1 MSVTAEKYIIL
12 QTIINLFIGS
22 DKMESFLYNKSEAQS
37 LTDIVRIELC
47 SIRNLEQ
54 LFYELSR
61 QTCFPISDWDDLEEF
76 LLCLEGC
83 SSKGVLIEHCDMPQL
98 YKDELCCYLRILQDA
113 AWYWEANEEL
123 HRLYYIF
130 PVKDMVLVR
139 TLLEKYYCYD
149 PSWLKQSPI
158 DSISVNKYPHADTPD
173 EIILQTKNHKRFIVR
188 CESDDVTIDITS
200 FRPDAV
206 ENGKTSKLDFKW
218 ISGSRISHVLYIVD
232 RHTDQYVG
240 VRLILKKN
248 YLFPFYRK
256 HTVSFYHDSDN
267 PKIKHLLVDEPISTD
282 RYYLKDL

>member
-1 MSVTAEKYIIL
+1 MSVTAEKCTIL

-76 LLCLEGC
+76 LFCLEGC

-130 PVKDMVLVR
+130 PVKDMVFVR
-139 TLLEKYYCYD
+139 TLLEKDYCYD

-158 DSISVNKYPHADTPD
+158 DGISINK
-173 EIILQTKNHKRFIVR
+173 
-188 CESDDVTIDITS
+188 
-200 FRPDAV
+200 
-206 ENGKTSKLDFKW
+206 
-218 ISGSRISHVLYIVD
+218 
-232 RHTDQYVG
+232 
-240 VRLILKKN
+240 
-248 YLFPFYRK
+248 
-256 HTVSFYHDSDN
+256 
-267 PKIKHLLVDEPISTD
+267 
-282 RYYLKDL
+282 

>member
-1 MSVTAEKYIIL
+1 
-12 QTIINLFIGS
+12 
-22 DKMESFLYNKSEAQS
+22 MESFLYNKSEAQS

-83 SSKGVLIEHCDMPQL
+83 SSKEVLIEHCDMPLL

-113 AWYWEANEEL
+113 AWYWEANAEL

-130 PVKDMVLVR
+130 PVKDMVFVR
-139 TLLEKYYCYD
+139 TLLEKYYCYA
-149 PSWLKQSPI
+149 PIWLKQSPI
-158 DSISVNKYPHADTPD
+158 DSISINKNSHTDTLK
-173 EIILQTKNHKRFIVR
+173 EVILHTKDQKHFIVR
-188 CESDDVTIDITS
+188 CEKDDVTIDVLS
-200 FRPDAV
+200 FRTDII
-206 ENGKTSKLDFKW
+206 ENNNTFKLGLKW
-218 ISGSRISHVLYIVD
+218 ISGSRISHVQYVVD
-232 RHTDQYVG
+232 KHTDQYVG

-282 RYYLKDL
+282 KYYFKDL